1 MVLRLTGDEDE
12 LEFEEVEDDEEDVE
26 VVELKAEGLNESY
39 KRYSPVDNMGG
50 VVGQSNESPL
60 W

>member
-26 VVELKAEGLNESY
+26 LVKLKAKGSNWSY
-39 KRYSPVDNMGG
+39 TRYSPVDNIGG
-50 VVGQSNESPL
+50 R
-60 W
+60 